1 MVGGGFGA
9 ILMVK
14 RITSYLGR
22 LVYKQTFFPCVG
34 KGYFKFTHRLDCRC
48 IALLDSR
55 YVRSIDSFHC
65 QSLKVDRQQFCL
77 FDSILS
83 GGNRNMDA
91 ALDNSPML

>member
-14 RITSYLGR
+14 RIPSYLER
-22 LVYKQTFFPCVG
+22 LVYKQTSVG
-34 KGYFKFTHRLDCRC
+34 KNHFKFTHRLDCRC
-48 IALLDSR
+48 IVLLDSR

-91 ALDNSPML
+91 ALDNIPML